1 MKSRRGRRKREDSKL
16 DASGASSTSRLR
28 RKGAPIVMLTA
39 HSGELSRVI
48 GFEAG
53 ANHYITKP
61 FSPRDLER
69 RVKSLLQRR

>member
-1 MKSRRGRRKREDSKL
+1 
-16 DASGASSTSRLR
+16 
-28 RKGAPIVMLTA
+28 MLTA